1 MEPQQERGFWSQLTT
16 FSKVL
21 IFLVIAGVLG
31 GSAWYI
37 LKNGKEEATQTTTA
51 SSDTIAVSDGASS
64 SVSTD
69 NVASDSKEPAKV
81 EEKAQPNV
89 SDVAVDEAPAAA
101 KAAEPAKKVTTTAP
115 KKTKATTKKSVTKK
129 ESAEP
134 TKPKKKSKNNEDVE
148 VDI

>member
-21 IFLVIAGVLG
+21 IFLVVAGVLG

-37 LKNGKEEATQTTTA
+37 LKNGKEETATTTA
-51 SSDTIAVSDGASS
+51 SADTVAVSDGAST

-81 EEKAQPNV
+81 EEKAQPKV

>member
-21 IFLVIAGVLG
+21 IFLVVAGVLG

-37 LKNGKEEATQTTTA
+37 LKNGKEETATTTA
-51 SSDTIAVSDGASS
+51 SADTVAVSDGAST

>member
-1 MEPQQERGFWSQLTT
+1 MEPHQERGFWSQLTT

-21 IFLVIAGVLG
+21 IFLVVAGVLG

-37 LKNGKEEATQTTTA
+37 LKNGKDETATTTA
-51 SSDTIAVSDGASS
+51 SADTVAISDGAST

-69 NVASDSKEPAKV
+69 KVASDSKEPAKV

-89 SDVAVDEAPAAA
+89 NDVAVDEAPAAA

-115 KKTKATTKKSVTKK
+115 KKAKATTQKSVTKK

>member
-21 IFLVIAGVLG
+21 IFLVVAGVLG

-37 LKNGKEEATQTTTA
+37 LKNGKEETAATTA
-51 SSDTIAVSDGASS
+51 SADTVAVSDGAST

-69 NVASDSKEPAKV
+69 KVASDSKEPAKV

-115 KKTKATTKKSVTKK
+115 KKAKATTKKSVTKK

>member
-21 IFLVIAGVLG
+21 IFLVVAGVLG

-37 LKNGKEEATQTTTA
+37 LKNGKEETATTTA
-51 SSDTIAVSDGASS
+51 SADTVAISDGASTS
-64 SVSTD
+64 ASTD
-69 NVASDSKEPAKV
+69 KVASDSKEPAKV

-115 KKTKATTKKSVTKK
+115 KKEKATTKKSVTKK

>member
-21 IFLVIAGVLG
+21 IFLVVAGVLG

-37 LKNGKEEATQTTTA
+37 LKNGKEETATTTA
-51 SSDTIAVSDGASS
+51 SADTVAVSDGAST

-81 EEKAQPNV
+81 EEKAQPKV
-89 SDVAVDEAPAAA
+89 SDVAVDEAPATA
-101 KAAEPAKKVTTTAP
+101 KAAESAKKVTTTAP

>member
-21 IFLVIAGVLG
+21 IFLVVAGVLG

-37 LKNGKEEATQTTTA
+37 LKNGKEETATTTA
-51 SSDTIAVSDGASS
+51 SADTVAVSDGAST

-69 NVASDSKEPAKV
+69 KVASDSKEPAKV

-115 KKTKATTKKSVTKK
+115 KKAKATTKKSVTKK

>member
-21 IFLVIAGVLG
+21 IFLVVAGVLG

-37 LKNGKEEATQTTTA
+37 LKNGKEETATTTA
-51 SSDTIAVSDGASS
+51 SADTVAVSDGAST

-69 NVASDSKEPAKV
+69 KVASDSKEPAKV

-89 SDVAVDEAPAAA
+89 NDVAVDEAPAAA

-115 KKTKATTKKSVTKK
+115 KKAKTTTKKSVTKK

>member
-21 IFLVIAGVLG
+21 IFLVVAGVLG

-37 LKNGKEEATQTTTA
+37 LKNGKEETATTTA
-51 SSDTIAVSDGASS
+51 SADTVAVSDGAST

-69 NVASDSKEPAKV
+69 KVASDSKEPAKV

-89 SDVAVDEAPAAA
+89 SDVAVDEAPAAT

-115 KKTKATTKKSVTKK
+115 KKAKATTKKSVTKK

>member
-21 IFLVIAGVLG
+21 IFLVVAGVLG

-37 LKNGKEEATQTTTA
+37 LKNGKEETATTTA
-51 SSDTIAVSDGASS
+51 SADTVAVSDGAST

-69 NVASDSKEPAKV
+69 KVASDSKEPAKV

>member
-21 IFLVIAGVLG
+21 IFLVVAGVLG

-37 LKNGKEEATQTTTA
+37 LKNGKDETATTTA
-51 SSDTIAVSDGASS
+51 SADTVAISDGAST

-69 NVASDSKEPAKV
+69 KVASDSKEPAKV

-115 KKTKATTKKSVTKK
+115 KKAKATTKKSVTKK